1 MEANFTVE
9 STKSV
14 SCLNT
19 SQKVTPTGLSH
30 NNMVSSPEISAYMTV
45 ITKTDGQGA
54 KKRHHIDS
62 GLNATRSYGAER
74 SCARLCGSWES
85 HWWPFAVQSQTHLQ
99 NYAFPIDFM
108 LKWLRKK
115 KKKKSLCLNLNTV
128 PADKFLPLSTQGFP
142 PCSYLPFT
150 SLAAHFRSTL
160 SGVTWVAVKTTTEV
174 CRQN

>member
-1 MEANFTVE
+1 M
-9 STKSV
+9 

-19 SQKVTPTGLSH
+19 SQNVTPMVSSH
-30 NNMVSSPEISAYMTV
+30 NNMVSSLEISVYMTV

-62 GLNATRSYGAER
+62 GPNATGSCGAER

-85 HWWPFAVQSQTHLQ
+85 HWWTFAVQSQTHLK

-108 LKWLRKK
+108 LKWQRKK
-115 KKKKSLCLNLNTV
+115 KASVWTWTQYLLTSS
-128 PADKFLPLSTQGFP
+128 FLWVLRIFLLALPRP
-142 PCSYLPFT
+142 YLPFT

-160 SGVTWVAVKTTTEV
+160 SGVTWVAAKTKTEV
-174 CRQN
+174 CR

>member
-1 MEANFTVE
+1 MEANFTVQ
-9 STKSV
+9 SRKSV

-30 NNMVSSPEISAYMTV
+30 NNMVSSPEISVYMTV

-62 GLNATRSYGAER
+62 GLNATGSYGAER

-115 KKKKSLCLNLNTV
+115 KEKK
-128 PADKFLPLSTQGFP
+128 PLSELEHSTCWQVPSFEYSGF
-142 PCSYLPFT
+142 S
-150 SLAAHFRSTL
+150 SLFL
-160 SGVTWVAVKTTTEV
+160 SAIHKPGCTF
-174 CRQN
+174 